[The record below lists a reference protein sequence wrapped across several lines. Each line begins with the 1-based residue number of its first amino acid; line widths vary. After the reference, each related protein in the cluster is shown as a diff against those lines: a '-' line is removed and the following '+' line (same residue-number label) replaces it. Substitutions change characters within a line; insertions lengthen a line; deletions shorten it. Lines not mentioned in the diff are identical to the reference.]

1 MSNASRDQPHLEV
14 EALRAA
20 GRQSEALLLCLKIL
34 SSNTEDHATRLVL
47 SRVFIDL
54 GATPFAVREL
64 EQLCRDLP
72 EIKTLKRLLDTIAP
86 GRAKKISPQETSQGP
101 IKQTVAET
109 DFSFDDLEAIEE
121 PVVPKKS

>member
-1 MSNASRDQPHLEV
+1 MTSELNQAHQEAEAIRASGNPQ
-14 EALRAA
+14 
-20 GRQSEALLLCLKIL
+20 QALLQCLKIL
-34 SSNTEDHATRLVL
+34 SSNPEDHATRLVL

-72 EIKTLKRLLDTIAP
+72 ELKTFKRLLDTVAP
-86 GRAKKISPQETSQGP
+86 GRATNINSSQQ
-101 IKQTVAET
+101 IVKQTVAET

-121 PVVPKKS
+121 QGKEVKS